1 MTKVPWKTIVLELT
15 STQWTDVCGE
25 TTIIIITKTTTP
37 LDRAQ
42 DDDDV
47 FSAKL
52 SHSEFNSQMIRTVLS
67 FLVPNLLSLCEFFYF
82 YSTKVNNNHV
92 HSRESYN

>member
-1 MTKVPWKTIVLELT
+1 MLELT

-47 FSAKL
+47 FSETSFLVSSAKL

-92 HSRESYN
+92 HSSESCN